1 MKYIIKYS
9 FVLFILFIL
18 STCDELR
25 KNKNEAPVVKV
36 YDKALYNSDVAA
48 IIPKGVRH
56 QDSLQLSKQYIY
68 QWIKNQLLLK
78 KAELN
83 LTDEEKEVSQE
94 IEDYRTSLLIYK
106 YKDKLIKQKLDT
118 TLSEDEIISYYS
130 KNKNNFKL
138 QNTIVKAVY
147 AKIPL
152 VYSGLENLKHWCD
165 TNNKKTKKL
174 NSYCQKYATEFNQ
187 KKDQWIEIG
196 ELKNFLKSDAR
207 DLLNNVNKG
216 QVIESKDESF
226 YYLIYIID
234 KRDKNEIA
242 PLKYVIERIKNILIN
257 KNKNLFLRNLEE
269 QIYSNAINNGNI
281 KFYK

>member
-9 FVLFILFIL
+9 FVLFIVFTL
-18 STCDELR
+18 SSCDELR
-25 KNKNEAPVVKV
+25 KNKNEVPIVKV
-36 YDKALYNSDVAA
+36 YDKSLYNSDIAA
-48 IIPKGVRH
+48 IIPKGVRP

-83 LTDEEKEVSQE
+83 LTGEEKEVSRE

-118 TLSEDEIISYYS
+118 TLSEAEITAYYS

-152 VYSGLENLKHWCD
+152 VYSGLEKLRYWCD
-165 TNNKKTKKL
+165 TNHQKTKKL

-187 KKDQWIEIG
+187 KKEQWIEIG
-196 ELKNFLKSDAR
+196 ELKRFFAGDAR
-207 DLLNNVNKG
+207 DVLSKAKKG

-234 KRDKNEIA
+234 KRDENEIA
-242 PLKYVIERIKNILIN
+242 PLEYVTGRIKNILIN

-269 QIYSNAINNGNI
+269 QIYNNAINNGNI